1 LANARHRDLLLKT
14 SEMRKTHLHTITDPK
29 PGSIYTRDK
38 RYWIWLGNGV
48 KCSFTNKKHAVSFL
62 ANLSKLVNEKLFELN
77 LIYIDIFAEYRRLW
91 FYFDVEQLR
100 QSPDEQLHYINKNFD
115 MMANNH
121 RQQSNIDAFNRLRN
135 LIDDLK
141 AFTQLVIEV
150 AIKKN
155 DHAVKNFL
163 NVHLCRMD
171 AMKAGIEAFRQNIN
185 EEYFK
190 Y

>member
-1 LANARHRDLLLKT
+1 
-14 SEMRKTHLHTITDPK
+14 MRKTHLHTITDPK

-38 RYWIWLGNGV
+38 KYWIWLGNGI
-48 KCSFTNKKHAVSFL
+48 KCSFSNKKQAVSFL

-115 MMANNH
+115 MLANT
-121 RQQSNIDAFNRLRN
+121 RWQQSNIGAFNRLRN

-141 AFTQLVIEV
+141 QLTQLVIEV

-155 DHAVKNFL
+155 DYAVKNFL
-163 NVHLCRMD
+163 NVHVRRMD
-171 AMKAGIEAFRQNIN
+171 AMKASIETFRQSIN
-185 EEYFK
+185 EDYFK
-190 Y
+190 F